1 MPGLLLINNFFG
13 LTSERTLFVG
23 TQKLL
28 LATFLFLLQ
37 AIAGAMADAL
47 LWRREPKPM
56 NLIALLIGGIWAG
69 VVAATWR

>member
-28 LATFLFLLQ
+28 LATFFY
-37 AIAGAMADAL
+37 AANRGGDADAL

-56 NLIALLIGGIWAG
+56 NLIALLIDGIWAG
-69 VVAATWR
+69 VVAAAWR